1 MKGRTTMMTA
11 EEAAVTFDAHRGY
24 LTAVAY
30 RMLGTLADAEDAV
43 QEVYLRFARADLD
56 TIREPRAWL
65 TTVIGRICLDHLSS
79 ARVRREQYVGPWLPE
94 PLVGSDAGLG
104 MAPLTPEDR
113 ITLDESVS
121 MAMLVVLESLSPPE
135 RTAFVLHDVLSL
147 SYEEVAAT
155 VGRSEAACRQLISR
169 ARGRVRERAPRFT
182 VDAQQQNAVVE
193 AFLNACADGGVDTL
207 VKVLAP
213 EVVLRSDGGGL
224 VSGVARRPVIG
235 AENVAR
241 LLLGVAAKHAAFPWR
256 LRVNGAIGLVF
267 EGSDG
272 IAGVMAF
279 TVDDGR
285 ITEIDFVVNPEKLS
299 RVPLPSRSKPSST
312 SADDSGTTT

>member
-1 MKGRTTMMTA
+1 MA
-11 EEAAVTFDAHRGY
+11 SADEAAYVFEAHRGY

-43 QEVYLRFARADLD
+43 QEAYLRFARADLD
-56 TIREPRAWL
+56 EIREPRGWL
-65 TTVIGRICLDHLSS
+65 TTAISRICLDHLGS

-94 PLVGSDAGLG
+94 PLVGSDVGLG

-121 MAMLVVLESLSPPE
+121 MAMLVVLESLSPTE

-147 SYEEVAAT
+147 PYEEVANT

-169 ARGRVRERAPRFT
+169 AREHVREKAPRFT
-182 VDAQQQNAVVE
+182 VDARQQNAVVE
-193 AFLNACADGGVDTL
+193 AFLAACADGRVDTL
-207 VKVLAP
+207 VEVLAP

-224 VSGVARRPVIG
+224 VSGVARRPVVG

-241 LLLGVAAKHAAFPWR
+241 LLLGVAAKHAAFPWMR
-256 LRVNGAIGLVF
+256 RVNGATGLVF
-267 EGSDG
+267 ESEDG
-272 IAGVMAF
+272 VAGVMAF
-279 TVDDGR
+279 TVHSGR
-285 ITEIDFVVNPEKLS
+285 IAEIDFVVNPEKLS
-299 RVPLPSRSKPSST
+299 RVRLPSRA
-312 SADDSGTTT
+312 SADEVD